1 MTTIEDLRLQYFEDC
16 KEIIADLQEIDS
28 EMELID
34 QKANL
39 DILVEKIAFLKH
51 CEENSLYFSAPEPV
65 LEEEEKES
73 EQELE
78 EEIEEEKPAFNF
90 EIAGPSIEEESET
103 PNLEPEP
110 NPEPEVG
117 ESIEAELAEETT
129 ENTIES
135 EDLQTDFELAEDFEA
150 PTAWEE
156 TQETIAESIPV
167 TAELEVEV
175 ENQTEELL
183 ESTAEEIEMEE
194 SVEAQ
199 KVESKEVE
207 ELEVLNPTQTQQQ
220 AQAHRNE
227 KKIKLAHIKGL
238 SGSVRSLF
246 DEEVLET
253 TASSLQSHVPSKD
266 FSDTESQ
273 NKSKERTHFKL
284 DLNDRIAFSKILF
297 DGSQSEL
304 NHTVNELNEFR
315 DLAEAK
321 DYLSQVYHK
330 RDWKKV
336 DEYAQ
341 RLWML
346 VENKFQ

>member
-51 CEENSLYFSAPEPV
+51 CEENLLYFSEPEPI
-65 LEEEEKES
+65 LEEVMKES

-78 EEIEEEKPAFNF
+78 EEIVEESPAFNF
-90 EIAGPSIEEESET
+90 EIAGPSIEQESEIS
-103 PNLEPEP
+103 NLETES
-110 NPEPEVG
+110 NPESEVG
-117 ESIEAELAEETT
+117 KGVEAELAEETT
-129 ENTIES
+129 ENAMES
-135 EDLQTDFELAEDFEA
+135 ESLQTDFEFAEDLDA
-150 PTAWEE
+150 STSWEE
-156 TQETIAESIPV
+156 SQETIEESLPVKAEHEEEEENE
-167 TAELEVEV
+167 TLELMESSTEV
-175 ENQTEELL
+175 
-183 ESTAEEIEMEE
+183 IEQEE
-194 SVEAQ
+194 SVEDQ
-199 KVESKEVE
+199 EVD
-207 ELEVLNPTQTQQQ
+207 ELEVLNSTQVQQK
-220 AQAHRNE
+220 AQAHRIE

-238 SGSVRSLF
+238 TGSVRSLF
-246 DEEVLET
+246 DDDALDT
-253 TASSLQSHVPSKD
+253 TPTSLQSHVASKD
-266 FSDTESQ
+266 FSDIETQ

-297 DGSQSEL
+297 DGSQSDL

-315 DLAEAK
+315 NLAEAK